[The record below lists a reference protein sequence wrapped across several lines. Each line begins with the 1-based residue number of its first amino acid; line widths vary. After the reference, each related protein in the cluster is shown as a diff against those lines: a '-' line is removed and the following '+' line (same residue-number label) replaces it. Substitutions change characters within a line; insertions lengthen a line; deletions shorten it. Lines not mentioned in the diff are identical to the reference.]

1 MQVARLNL
9 APWLNNQPQWEGL
22 IDGRAR
28 FDLHLPDSK
37 TGVKFGGTYHFAGP
51 DAGAFGY
58 AAQDLDA
65 RGKFEGGRVEIAQA
79 RARAYGANLTASRGV
94 VDATDTK
101 SGIRYEFKGRASNVD
116 MRRVPKQFSVPVL
129 DSRVDMD
136 YDLAGRGRNLK
147 ATALLH
153 PSVVEGA
160 KIAEG
165 MRGHFE
171 LNGRD
176 ISYGGEGHIEQVNLR
191 RIGRA
196 LDIPTLDADRF
207 DSPIGG
213 NFRVEVSGRSLDA
226 LVLTADGVVSDSTLL
241 GTKFPEMA
249 FQTHIEGRRLEASAK
264 GSFEGF
270 NPTMLIDNENLA
282 GTLTGTVDGKVTL
295 PICGRASRC
304 RRSGSTGR

>member
-1 MQVARLNL
+1 MNL
-9 APWLNNQPQWEGL
+9 APWLNNPQTAGL
-22 IDGRAR
+22 INGRAR

-37 TGVKFGGTYHFAGP
+37 TGVKFGGTYHFVGP

-58 AAQDLDA
+58 AAQDVDA
-65 RGKFEGGRVEIAQA
+65 RGKFEGARVEVAQA
-79 RARAYGANLTASRGV
+79 RARAYGAT
-94 VDATDTK
+94 VDGDAGLVDGSQTG
-101 SGIRYEFKGRASNVD
+101 GIRYEFKGRASNVD
-116 MRRVPKQFSVPVL
+116 MRRVPKQFSVPAL
-129 DSRVDMD
+129 ESRIDMD

-147 ATALLH
+147 ATALMH

-160 KIAEG
+160 NIAEG

-196 LDIPTLDADRF
+196 LDITTLDADRF
-207 DSPIGG
+207 DSRIGG
-213 NFRVEVSGRSLDA
+213 NFRVEVSGRSLDT

-249 FQTHIEGRRLEASAK
+249 FQTRIERGAARGDREGRVRRIQPDRADRQRAAGGDADRDRRRQGDAS
-264 GSFEGF
+264 
-270 NPTMLIDNENLA
+270 
-282 GTLTGTVDGKVTL
+282 
-295 PICGRASRC
+295 PICGSRSRC
-304 RRSGSTGR
+304 RRSGSTVR